1 MQWLGG
7 GPAVI
12 DFCGSVSEFCCAL
25 PTCLRTNTLPMDDSF
40 VFGRRQRA
48 RVRLKAKERW
58 TYPICASSELDAFDA
73 PLLQRENHVFVR
85 KESSI

>member
-25 PTCLRTNTLPMDDSF
+25 PTCLRTNTLPMDGS
-40 VFGRRQRA
+40 VLLARKKRA
-48 RVRLKAKERW
+48 RVRLKAKEG
-58 TYPICASSELDAFDA
+58 
-73 PLLQRENHVFVR
+73 
-85 KESSI
+85 